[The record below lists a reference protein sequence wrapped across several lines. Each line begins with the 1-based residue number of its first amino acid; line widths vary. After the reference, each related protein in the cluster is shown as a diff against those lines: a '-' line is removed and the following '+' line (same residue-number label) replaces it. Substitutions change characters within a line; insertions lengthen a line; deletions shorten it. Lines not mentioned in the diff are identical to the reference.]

1 MNWNNWEDIASET
14 DRLDRWLHQRLP
26 GFSMAQ
32 VRELIAAGRVRV
44 NGFNAQK
51 GSRVQPEDIVTVRD
65 LAPGPLPAAEDN
77 PDVAVVYEDERVLV
91 ADKPSGLPTH
101 PLSPEERGT
110 LVNAVLALAPGLRG
124 VGDKPLEPG
133 LVHRLDAGTSG
144 LVLFAKDFPALTFF
158 RRELEMR
165 RIKKTYRALVRGELK
180 PARGEIRVALAHH
193 PTDPGRMVAV
203 ASDVEFR
210 GEPFPA
216 LTRYRSLETKGGVS
230 LVELDLVT
238 GVTHQLRVHLA
249 HLGCPVLGDDR
260 YGDRPRPD
268 SHAFA
273 LQAARLSFAH
283 PDGKQRL
290 SARVRRELTLEDHS
304 SF

>member
-1 MNWNNWEDIASET
+1 MDRKNWEDISSES

-26 GFSMAQ
+26 GFSMAR
-32 VRELIAAGRVRV
+32 VRELIADGRVRV
-44 NGFNAQK
+44 NGFTAKK
-51 GSRVQPEDIVTVRD
+51 GSRVQPEDIVVVRD
-65 LAPGPLPAAEDN
+65 LAAGPLPAAEEN
-77 PDVAVVYEDERVLV
+77 PAVAVVYEDERALV
-91 ADKPSGLPTH
+91 ADKPAGMATH
-101 PLSPEERGT
+101 PLSQAGR
-110 LVNAVLALAPGLRG
+110 

-144 LVLFAKDFPALTFF
+144 LVLIAKDLPALSFF

-165 RIKKTYRALVRGELK
+165 RMNKTYRALVRGEPK
-180 PARGEIRVALAHH
+180 PARGEIRVSLAHH

-203 ASDVEFR
+203 TSDVEFR
-210 GEPFPA
+210 DEPFPA
-216 LTRYRSLETKGGVS
+216 LTRYRTLETEGGVS

-260 YGDRPRPD
+260 YGDQPRPD
-268 SHAFA
+268 SRAFA

-283 PDGKQRL
+283 PDGKQRITT
-290 SARVRRELTLEDHS
+290 RVRRELAIGDRAQ
-304 SF
+304 F